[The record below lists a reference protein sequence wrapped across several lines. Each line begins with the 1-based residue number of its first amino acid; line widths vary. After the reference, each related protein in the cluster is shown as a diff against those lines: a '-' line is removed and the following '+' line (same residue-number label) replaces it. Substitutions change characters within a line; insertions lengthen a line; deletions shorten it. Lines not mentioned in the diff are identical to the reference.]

1 MSDIVKILPIEVSN
15 KIAAGEVVQRPSSV
29 LKELLENSLDAN
41 CSKITVIIKNA
52 GKNLIQVID
61 DGDGMTIK
69 DMHSSFVKHATSKIN
84 SIEDVFSISSMGFR
98 GEALAAISSVSMI
111 EMTSSK
117 KPKNEGYFIEMTG
130 GKIINERELSLDK
143 GTSIKVKNVFFNV
156 PARRNFL
163 KSDFV
168 ELRHI
173 MNVFHNIAISNH
185 EIEFSFINNEEEVF
199 YLKKESIKKRIISV
213 FGEKIR
219 EHLIPI
225 KENTQIAN
233 LNGFILKPEF
243 AKKSRSNQFI
253 FVNNRPIKSQFI
265 NHSISSSFDGLLRD
279 GYYPGYFLFIN
290 IDPLK
295 IDVNVHPN
303 KTEIKFDDDQSL
315 YSIINSA
322 VKHCLGIYQISPVL
336 DFEKDSSMDISYNQ
350 INTDPKIPSIEV
362 DSEFNPFKIFN
373 EEDFIKKDSSLE
385 LSDSLSYA
393 NEDNKLSS
401 KIFQIFN
408 KYIVS
413 TSKSSLIIINQNLA
427 HQRILYEDFLKSIFE
442 SSSESQKLVFPIEIT
457 LTKSQL
463 ILFKKITTEFDSL
476 GFVYDLSNTLLS
488 ISSVPTQLINN
499 SIEEII
505 EDILD
510 DENIFDKSK
519 NFSYS
524 DFFAKK
530 LSKSSS
536 IKTGQSLNSNEQE
549 FMVNQL
555 FSCKEPNLSP
565 DNKQIFITLNKNDI
579 ENRF

>member
-41 CSKITVIIKNA
+41 SSKIKVIIKNA

-61 DGDGMTIK
+61 DGDGMSIK
-69 DMHSSFVKHATSKIN
+69 DMHSSFIKHATSKIN
-84 SIEDVFSISSMGFR
+84 SIDDVFSISSMGFR

-117 KPKNEGYFIEMTG
+117 NLENEGYFIEMVG
-130 GKIINERELSLDK
+130 GKIINEKELSLDK
-143 GTSIKVKNVFFNV
+143 GTSIKVKNIFFNV

-173 MNVFHNIAISNH
+173 MNVFHNIAVSNH
-185 EIEFSFINNEEEVF
+185 EIEFSLINNEEEIF
-199 YLKKESIKKRIISV
+199 YLKKESLKKRIISV

-290 IDPLK
+290 MDPVK

-373 EEDFIKKDSSLE
+373 EEDFIKKDSNLE

-413 TSKSSLIIINQNLA
+413 TSTSSLIIINQNLA

-463 ILFKKITTEFDSL
+463 ILFKKITTDFDSL

-488 ISSVPTQLINN
+488 ISSVPSQLINN

-549 FMVNQL
+549 FLVNQL

>member
-130 GKIINERELSLDK
+130 GKIINERELSLNK
-143 GTSIKVKNVFFNV
+143 GTSIKVKNIFFNV

-173 MNVFHNIAISNH
+173 MNVFHNIAISHH
-185 EIEFSFINNEEEVF
+185 EIEFSFINNDEEVF

-243 AKKSRSNQFI
+243 SKKSRSNQFI

-373 EEDFIKKDSSLE
+373 KEDFIKKDSSLE
-385 LSDSLSYA
+385 LSDSLSYT

-413 TSKSSLIIINQNLA
+413 TSTSSLIIINQNLA

-549 FMVNQL
+549 FLVNQL

>member
-385 LSDSLSYA
+385 LSDSLSYT

-413 TSKSSLIIINQNLA
+413 TSTSSLIIINQNLA

-463 ILFKKITTEFDSL
+463 ILFKKITTDFDSL

-488 ISSVPTQLINN
+488 ISSVPSQLINN

-549 FMVNQL
+549 FLVNQL